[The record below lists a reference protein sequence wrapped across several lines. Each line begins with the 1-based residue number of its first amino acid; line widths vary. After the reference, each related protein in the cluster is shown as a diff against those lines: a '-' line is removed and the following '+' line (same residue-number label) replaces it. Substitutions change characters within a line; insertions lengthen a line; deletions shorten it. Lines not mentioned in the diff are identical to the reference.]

1 MTVTVTLSDGSP
13 AVMRG
18 GARQPFSYAPG
29 VWVDVEGDEKKW
41 KSVGSGT
48 ERRTDRVLVGRML

>member
-1 MTVTVTLSDGSP
+1 MTVTVTLSDGSLD
-13 AVMRG
+13 VMRG

-41 KSVGSGT
+41 NKRGFWN
-48 ERRTDRVLVGRML
+48 